1 MEIAV
6 NVSAM
11 IHLWI
16 GQGLPTMDCARA
28 FALVKYGSV
37 QGHPYYEP
45 LLLSVARLA
54 RHQRHGV
61 VSPKKLTRAT
71 ESLALNLAQFP
82 EGDWLSPIGG
92 GHALHISATHEERRL
107 ESKAYRRGSSVA
119 GLEKGGLGAVSVEVG
134 YDTSDPRDEVRRLFV
149 AGILAWEPTDAIT
162 LRSTVG
168 SHKCVAGVCRDFPEF
183 SGARLE
189 IVGRGDLL

>member
-1 MEIAV
+1 MKHA
-6 NVSAM
+6 
-11 IHLWI
+11 
-16 GQGLPTMDCARA
+16 
-28 FALVKYGSV
+28 
-37 QGHPYYEP
+37 
-45 LLLSVARLA
+45 
-54 RHQRHGV
+54 
-61 VSPKKLTRAT
+61 
-71 ESLALNLAQFP
+71 

-134 YDTSDPRDEVRRLFV
+134 YDTSDPSDEVRRLFV

-168 SHKCVAGVCRDFPEF
+168 SQRGGLKCVAGVCRDFPEF